1 MVSVDPK
8 RVYVACREDAPKS
21 DFISFVIS
29 YQFFVIAFILIVKLR
44 LSLFVHFFDSHFSFL
59 FPWIFE
65 DATVSRLR
73 VEDGETGPNGE
84 EYCWWQVT
92 VKGGRETRNLDA
104 VTLARVSKY
113 MNMYTCAV
121 L

>member
-1 MVSVDPK
+1 M
-8 RVYVACREDAPKS
+8 
-21 DFISFVIS
+21 
-29 YQFFVIAFILIVKLR
+29 
-44 LSLFVHFFDSHFSFL
+44 
-59 FPWIFE
+59 
-65 DATVSRLR
+65 SRLR

-113 MNMYTCAV
+113 MSISMYMPIYMLVSASPCPWTCE
-121 L
+121 